1 MSTKIHPIYDY
12 IERQRNGIFITDIE
26 VNDLEELKSFLD
38 NFYNEFIQM
47 FKIQTLTSYFNLV
60 TVYCLNEEEEE
71 AVNNFDIKKY
81 LRNL

>member
-12 IERQRNGIFITDIE
+12 IERQRGHFLTDIE
-26 VNDLEELKSFLD
+26 VENVEELKSFLES
-38 NFYNEFIQM
+38 FYSEFIKL

-60 TVYCLNEEEEE
+60 TVYCLNEDNEEE
-71 AVNNFDIKKY
+71 VNNFDIKKY